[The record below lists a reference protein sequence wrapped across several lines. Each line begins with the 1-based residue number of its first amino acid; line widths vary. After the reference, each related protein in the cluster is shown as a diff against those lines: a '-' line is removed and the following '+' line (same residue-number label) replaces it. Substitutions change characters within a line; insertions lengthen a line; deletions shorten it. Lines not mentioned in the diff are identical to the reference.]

1 MTELLHHAS
10 FMPHGMCYLWQPD
23 LLFLHVVSDSAISL
37 AYFSIPFT
45 LLWFVRKRKDLQF
58 NWMFVCF
65 AIFIIA
71 CGATHV
77 MEVITVWIPVY
88 YASGTV
94 KAITALAS
102 VPTAILL
109 IKLIPH
115 ALRIPSPAALERE
128 IEYRE
133 RAEHELRQAN
143 EQLEARVAERTALL
157 ESANLELRREAR
169 LRLKI
174 EQNENSSRQ
183 LLENIADSAAALI
196 YAKDAD
202 GRYFFASRRVEQ
214 LLGLKRG
221 EIRGNTDELLFP
233 GETAAYI
240 REIDLRAMASDTAI
254 TMDEVVPLADGP
266 HTYLSVKAPL
276 RDAND
281 KPYGIFG
288 VSVDITERKF
298 AEERR
303 RLHLERLE
311 LLECATLAIGECT
324 NLSSI
329 YQAVLR
335 SLEESFAVTF
345 AVICERGNENPIMS
359 VAAVGAKSQALVDRL
374 ALTDQ
379 ATIAFNQDLLER
391 CLDGHTV
398 YEPNLSNS
406 VARFP
411 QRLARVD
418 LRSLVGVPIIVHGNV
433 IGSMLCA
440 RSAVNGFT
448 ENDRAFL
455 TMLGRH
461 LSLAVNHAR
470 RYESV
475 LRQLDE
481 KSPPRGA

>member
-1 MTELLHHAS
+1 MNELLHHAS

-23 LLFLHVVSDSAISL
+23 VLFLHVISDGFIAL
-37 AYFSIPFT
+37 AYLTIPFS

-71 CGATHV
+71 CSATHV
-77 MEVITVWIPVY
+77 MEIVTIWIPVY
-88 YASGTV
+88 YASGAV

-109 IKLIPH
+109 IRLIPQ

-133 RAEHELRQAN
+133 RAEHALRQAN

-157 ESANLELRREAR
+157 EAANVELRREAR
-169 LRLKI
+169 LRLKV

-196 YAKDAD
+196 CAKDAE

-221 EIRGNTDELLFP
+221 EIRGSTDEVLFP
-233 GETAAYI
+233 GETAAHI
-240 REIDLRAMASDTAI
+240 RESDLRAMASDTAI
-254 TMDEVVPLADGP
+254 TLDEVVPLADGP

-288 VSVDITERKF
+288 ISVDITERKLT
-298 AEERR
+298 EERR

-311 LLECATLAIGECT
+311 LLERATLAIGEHT
-324 NLSSI
+324 DLPSI

-335 SLEESFAVTF
+335 SLEESFAVNF
-345 AVICERGNENPIMS
+345 AVICERGNENPFMS
-359 VAAVGAKSQALVDRL
+359 VAAVGSKSQPLVNRL
-374 ALTDQ
+374 ALSELG
-379 ATIAFNQDLLER
+379 TIAFNQDVLER

-398 YEPNLSNS
+398 YEPNLMNS
-406 VARFP
+406 MARFP
-411 QRLARVD
+411 QRLARVE
-418 LRSLVGVPIIVHGNV
+418 LRSLVCVPIIVHGNV
-433 IGSMLCA
+433 VGSILCA
-440 RSAVNGFT
+440 RNAVNGFT
-448 ENDRAFL
+448 ENDREFL
-455 TMLGRH
+455 TMLARH

-481 KSPPRGA
+481 RPASRE